1 MGEWIILTET
11 LQAFTVHN
19 FSWDGYW
26 KLELCGGKI
35 RLMLHCDLLQKI
47 AYYSMKQKTTKDDT
61 QFEARAVL
69 QGKQDV

>member
-1 MGEWIILTET
+1 MGEWIVLTET

-35 RLMLHCDLLQKI
+35 RLMLRCDLIQKI
-47 AYYSMKQKTTKDDT
+47 AYY
-61 QFEARAVL
+61 
-69 QGKQDV
+69 